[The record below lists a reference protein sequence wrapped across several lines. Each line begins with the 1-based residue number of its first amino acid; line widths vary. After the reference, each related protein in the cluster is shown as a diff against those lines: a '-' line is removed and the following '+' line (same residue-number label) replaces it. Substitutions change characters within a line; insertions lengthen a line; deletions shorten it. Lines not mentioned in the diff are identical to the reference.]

1 MPTTRHRALISFF
14 AWANLLA
21 QIGIITTGGAVRLT
35 GSGLGCSTWPNCE
48 PGQFTPEFRAATSL
62 HPFIEFGNRTLAGV
76 VLACALGLFLLLWAA
91 HRRRL
96 TPGRST
102 TLIGLAAAI
111 VLIVIGQA
119 VLGGMTVWF
128 ELHPALVG
136 SHFGISGILVTL
148 STYLLLRWREGD
160 GEPRLP
166 DITNRNALR
175 PLAWALGVLAAAV
188 VVIGVIVTGA
198 GPHSGD
204 ADVGYR
210 FDVDPLTMA
219 RVHAGLAWA
228 FSAAVVT
235 LLVVLLRARPLPGG
249 QLGAAQP
256 VLAAPSGTGGAE
268 TAVAAPTA
276 HSAPSATRAGHEL
289 RRARRRAV
297 VLAGVTLAQGAIG
310 YVQYFTGLPELIVGF
325 HLFGAAVLI
334 AAVTAAIMALRVRD

>member
-1 MPTTRHRALISFF
+1 MPATRHRALISFF
-14 AWANLLA
+14 AWANLIA

-35 GSGLGCSTWPNCE
+35 SSGLGCSTWPNCE

-76 VLACALGLFLLLWAA
+76 VLACALGLLVLLWAA

-96 TPGRST
+96 SPDRST
-102 TLIGLAAAI
+102 ALVWLAAAI
-111 VLIVIGQA
+111 VLVVIVQA

-136 SHFGISGILVTL
+136 SHFVLSGILVTL
-148 STYLLLRWREGD
+148 SSYLLLRWREGD
-160 GEPRLP
+160 GKPRLP
-166 DITNRNALR
+166 DITHRGALR
-175 PLAWALGVLAAAV
+175 PLAWALAVLAAAV

-210 FDVDPLTMA
+210 FDVDPLAMA

-235 LLVVLLRARPLPGG
+235 LLVALLRARSLPGP
-249 QLGAAQP
+249 QVVAAEP
-256 VLAAPSGTGGAE
+256 VLTAPSGTAGAE
-268 TAVAAPTA
+268 PAAAPPP
-276 HSAPSATRAGHEL
+276 APSAARAGREL
-289 RRARRRAV
+289 RTARRRAV

-325 HLFGAAVLI
+325 HLFGAAILI
-334 AAVTAAIMALRVRD
+334 VAVTAAIMALRVRE